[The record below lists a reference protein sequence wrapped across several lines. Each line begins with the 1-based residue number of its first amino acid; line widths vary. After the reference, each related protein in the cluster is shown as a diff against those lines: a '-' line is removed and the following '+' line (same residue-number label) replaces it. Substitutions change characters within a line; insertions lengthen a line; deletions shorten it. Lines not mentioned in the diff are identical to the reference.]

1 MLELRDI
8 RASHGPVEAVRG
20 VSLTVPDGSVLAVI
34 GDNGAGKTTLARA
47 VAGLHRPRRGDVRTQ
62 ARDLSRGSALET
74 ARAGVALVPQGRR
87 LFGSLTVEQHLAV
100 TRRHRRERA
109 MAVEE
114 LLELFPHLRTR
125 RTVRARSLSG
135 GEQQMLAIARA
146 VLLGPDVVVM
156 DEPTEGLAPA
166 VVELVGALIARLRE
180 DGVSV
185 LLLEQRG
192 AFPLAVADEVLEMER
207 GVIAR
212 QEAVA

>member
-1 MLELRDI
+1 MLELRDVC
-8 RASHGPVEAVRG
+8 AAYGPVEAVRG
-20 VSLTVPDGSVLAVI
+20 VSLSVPDGSVLAVI
-34 GDNGAGKTTLARA
+34 GANGAGKTTLARA
-47 VAGLHRPRRGDVRTQ
+47 VAGLHRSQGEIRTQ
-62 ARDLSRGSALET
+62 ARDLSRCSAMT
-74 ARAGVALVPQGRR
+74 AARAGVTLVPQGRR
-87 LFGSLTVEQHLAV
+87 LFGSLTVAEHLAV
-100 TRRHRRERA
+100 TRRHRRSGA
-109 MAVEE
+109 MAVDE
-114 LLELFPHLRTR
+114 LLELFPQLRER
-125 RTVRARSLSG
+125 HNVRARSLSG

-146 VLLGPDVVVM
+146 VALGPDVVVM

-166 VVELVGALIARLRE
+166 VVELVGALIARRRE